1 MLTGQVKQLIWIQ
14 TGIIDAEA
22 VPLSNYRQKLIT
34 QTIEAFQYYYFM

>member
-14 TGIIDAEA
+14 TGIIDSEE
-22 VPLSNYRQKLIT
+22 VPLSHYKQKLIT